1 MPSSTADV
9 GTPRC
14 RSCGTELEPYPTEP
28 SPVPIPL
35 GYCKDC
41 IDEHGHP
48 KSYEDVF
55 DRLVKELV
63 KKEKMDVASAERAV
77 EERMS
82 GLPAWTEE

>member
-1 MPSSTADV
+1 MPQLRDRTRTVSDGALARPDPPWV
-9 GTPRC
+9 LQG
-14 RSCGTELEPYPTEP
+14 LHN
-28 SPVPIPL
+28 
-35 GYCKDC
+35 
-41 IDEHGHP
+41 EHGHP

-63 KKEKMDVASAERAV
+63 KEEKMDVASAERAA